1 MKTIGAIAAILVIIV
16 LSAGISTAW
25 EFSINGEA
33 EWRYRYISRTGP
45 NDLFGNADVAQGA
58 PGVGTSI
65 GLAGPNNLQV
75 LLEGY
80 SSKGSDAAYGEQRL
94 WLYPRVRINR
104 ALKLR
109 GIVTFQGNLNGSYQA
124 NQSPTWPNA
133 PRPNWPTNPHYSGW
147 VMMDSR
153 DIFAGT
159 GLTTPILRAFWL
171 TARLPWGVVAIGRR
185 PAGFGMG
192 WVLHES
198 EVYARSVSF
207 IVPAGPLTFVFSQYL
222 HDSGE
227 DTDPNDDRNQNLTP
241 YTIASA
247 VDQNEVRNW
256 NQAVAVRYAEGGLD
270 IGAMLR
276 VIQLENIHSGQMPV
290 DPGFGTTR
298 TYRDDRSTSFGAF
311 FFGDRVAGGDL
322 PLNGDVTFLLGTT
335 YLKYFNGRFFFNGE
349 YDFQWIEV
357 RRNGGRP
364 ISGFP
369 QAWALET
376 GALFGPCKLSLA
388 HFYRSGHDRRAGLF
402 HIGRATGTNPDGTI
416 THDRFNHFITAWG
429 GGEHPMEPYNF
440 LMGLYG
446 TGNNSYAYTVGAC
459 TFNDFAAFAGRVD
472 YAAAANLNLFASVV
486 QAYRAS
492 NTATPQ
498 GWYWGLDGYY
508 KSGISP
514 GPEWFVIPNVPN
526 TDLGWEADVGLS
538 WKLLEGLTFDFLFA
552 FWQPGKW
559 FNWAYRDMTLSNP
572 PQPPLP
578 DPPPIVGTV
587 NPSRR
592 IDPLIGIQTSLRA
605 EF

>member
-1 MKTIGAIAAILVIIV
+1 MKIIGAIAAILIIV
-16 LSAGISTAW
+16 GAGAGLTPAW
-25 EFSINGEA
+25 EFSLSGEA

-45 NDLFGNADVAQGA
+45 NDLFGNADVAQRT

-94 WLYPRVRINR
+94 WLYPRVKMNK
-104 ALKLR
+104 ALILR
-109 GIVTFQGNLNGSYQA
+109 SIATFQGNLNGSYQA
-124 NQSPTWPNA
+124 APGASWPNEG
-133 PRPNWPTNPHYSGW
+133 RPNWPTNPHYSGW

-171 TARLPWGVVAIGRR
+171 TAQLPWGVLAIGRR

-198 EVYARSVSF
+198 EVYARSLSL
-207 IVPAGPLTFVFSQYL
+207 IVPTGPLTFVFSQYL

-241 YTIASA
+241 RTIASA
-247 VDQNEVRNW
+247 VDQNEVRAW
-256 NQAVAVRYAEGGLD
+256 NQAVAVRYADGAFDL
-270 IGAMLR
+270 GAMLR
-276 VIQLENIHSGQMPV
+276 VIRLANIHSLPP
-290 DPGFGTTR
+290 DPAHPTTG
-298 TYRDDRSTSFGAF
+298 TYRDDQSDSFGAF
-311 FFGDRVAGGDL
+311 FFGDRVAGGDM

-335 YLKYFNGRFFFNGE
+335 YLKYFNGTLFFNGE

-369 QAWALET
+369 QAWALEA
-376 GALFGPCKLSLA
+376 GVLFGPCKLSVA

-402 HIGRATGTNPDGTI
+402 HVQRPTGTNPDGTT

-429 GGEHPMEPYNF
+429 GGEYPMKPYNF

-459 TFNDFAAFAGRVD
+459 TFNDFEAFATRVD
-472 YAAAANLNLFASVV
+472 YAAAANLNLFASFL
-486 QAYRAS
+486 QGYRAS

-498 GWYWGLDGYY
+498 GWYWGLDDYF
-508 KSGISP
+508 KSGIGP
-514 GPEWFVIPNVPN
+514 GPEWGVLPNVPT
-526 TDLGWEADVGLS
+526 TDLGWEVNLGLT
-538 WKLLEGLTFDFLFA
+538 WKLLEGLTFEFLFA

-572 PQPPLP
+572 PQPLP
-578 DPPPIVGTV
+578 DDPPPYGSLK
-587 NPSRR
+587 PGRR
-592 IDPLIGIQTSLRA
+592 IDPLIAVQTSLRA